1 MKAFVAALIVW
12 NLATFAFA
20 VFHGGAVYTVGC
32 MRTIGGPTAA
42 CEAYQAAVN
51 DVIFRYDTLPL
62 LTGYLAGYVGI
73 VLVRIRGRRRQ
84 RVSKERLE
92 RP

>member
-51 DVIFRYDTLPL
+51 DVM
-62 LTGYLAGYVGI
+62 G
-73 VLVRIRGRRRQ
+73 
-84 RVSKERLE
+84 
-92 RP
+92 